1 MEKFV
6 SQEECEYRRKE
17 INDKIDENRE
27 DISKLYGIISA
38 NTTEIKNLTKVMS
51 TQIGLTTSIMGGIIL
66 WLLTK

>member
-17 INDKIDENRE
+17 LNDKIDENRE

-51 TQIGLTTSIMGGIIL
+51 TQIGLITTVMGGIIL